1 MLDPDKKKEY
11 RDSMLDLDIEIN
23 TSTTQGTNKTKGQK
37 VGYHEIPQKKQDNCR
52 EVLVSKKVKETQI
65 LTSY

>member
-37 VGYHEIPQKKQDNCR
+37 VGYHEIPQK
-52 EVLVSKKVKETQI
+52 TG
-65 LTSY
+65 

>member
-11 RDSMLDLDIEIN
+11 RDSMFDLDIEIN

-37 VGYHEIPQKKQDNCR
+37 VGYHEIPQKNRITVVKS
-52 EVLVSKKVKETQI
+52 LFPKK
-65 LTSY
+65 